1 MAAGTTE
8 MKDPCTIRGLSM
20 RHSKLMLLRRRRG
33 NEEDEN
39 ASDFVVP
46 PAPVGQKKQIAWPNS
61 TVQLLWRK
69 GDCCVCLARFRSR
82 FFELYVLHV
91 VIFACW
97 FRWYEQWWEKAGY
110 FVADAK
116 SSKPLFVIV
125 LPPSNVTGTLH
136 IAHVLTAAVE
146 ASSVDK
152 FLHLLCT

>member
-1 MAAGTTE
+1 
-8 MKDPCTIRGLSM
+8 
-20 RHSKLMLLRRRRG
+20 MLLRRRRG
-33 NEEDEN
+33 IEEDEN
-39 ASDFVVP
+39 ASDFVGP
-46 PAPVGQKKQIAWPNS
+46 PAPVGQKKQMAWPNS

-116 SSKPLFVIV
+116 SSIPLFVIV
-125 LPPSNVTGTLH
+125 SCYLFLGF
-136 IAHVLTAAVE
+136 VLI
-146 ASSVDK
+146 SSTSIYL
-152 FLHLLCT
+152 FYMSCRFCLLQM